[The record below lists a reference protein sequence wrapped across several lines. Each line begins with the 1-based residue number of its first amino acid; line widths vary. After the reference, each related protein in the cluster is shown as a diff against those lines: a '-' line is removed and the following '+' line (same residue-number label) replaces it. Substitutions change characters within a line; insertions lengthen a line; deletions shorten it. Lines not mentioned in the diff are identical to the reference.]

1 MDVLYHDKKKADF
14 SSSCIMFLPCT
25 SVAFILLHFDPP
37 NVKFQPFM
45 LHLAASIFLWK
56 DFADCCHLIALMGK
70 ALQCL

>member
-1 MDVLYHDKKKADF
+1 
-14 SSSCIMFLPCT
+14 
-25 SVAFILLHFDPP
+25 
-37 NVKFQPFM
+37 M